1 MIFAA
6 LLLAAA
12 ATPAAATGIT
22 SLGRD
27 VAVTTPVSGRVVAVF
42 ANVRVEAAVSHD
54 VIVWGGDVI
63 LGPSGRIDGNLSVFG
78 GDVVWK
84 GAGPLPVAGTV
95 STPGSLLRLYLSEM
109 ERAPW
114 RISGQ
119 FATIAGLR
127 LIGLALWL
135 AVGLVLLYAFGSP
148 FARAAAHAE
157 TDWSG
162 AMIAGVLG
170 ILTLFVTAAAALAI
184 LPASVSVPIA
194 LVIAALGVAAK
205 IFGMG
210 ALFLLIGQKWT
221 GRLSPAGRPSSLAI
235 GFSFLGAISLLPIVG
250 PVAWSAASIIAVGI
264 SLTSRFGTPRFRVR
278 LG

>member
-12 ATPAAATGIT
+12 PTPAAATGIT

-27 VAVTTPVSGRVVAVF
+27 VVVTAPVSGRVVAVF
-42 ANVRVEAAVSHD
+42 ANVRVEAAVSQD
-54 VIVWGGDVI
+54 VIVWGGDVT
-63 LGPSGRIDGNLSVFG
+63 LAPSGRVDGNLSVFG
-78 GDVVWK
+78 GDVVWR
-84 GAGPLPVAGTV
+84 GSGRLPVAGTV

-114 RISGQ
+114 KISGHL
-119 FATIAGLR
+119 ATIAGLR

-148 FARAAAHAE
+148 FARAAAQAE
-157 TDWSG
+157 KDWSG
-162 AMIAGVLG
+162 AMVAGVLG

-184 LPASVSVPIA
+184 LPAPVSVPIA
-194 LVIAALGVAAK
+194 LLIAALGVAAK

-221 GRLSPAGRPSSLAI
+221 GRLAPAGRPSSLAI
-235 GFSFLGAISLLPIVG
+235 GFSLLGAISLLPVVG
-250 PVAWSAASIIAVGI
+250 PVAWSAASIVAVGI
-264 SLTSRFGTPRFRVR
+264 SLTSRFGTPRLRVR